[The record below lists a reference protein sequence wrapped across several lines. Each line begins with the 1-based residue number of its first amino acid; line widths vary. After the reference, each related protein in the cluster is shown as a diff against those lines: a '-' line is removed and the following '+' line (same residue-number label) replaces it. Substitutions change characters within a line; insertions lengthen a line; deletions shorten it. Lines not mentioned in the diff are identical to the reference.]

1 MGTEQNINEELASK
15 PSNDLSATDPPDQ
28 SVTTSQDIDQAEN
41 ARTEQ
46 SGPIHE
52 RCVHGEINE
61 ICTPLDRSEIYF
73 RITRPYDMQ
82 PLSKYYLHE
91 WSEAEHLFMSAIEFA
106 EEIYSDWSPCPSPS
120 PTSIGL

>member
-1 MGTEQNINEELASK
+1 MMNSD
-15 PSNDLSATDPPDQ
+15 SD
-28 SVTTSQDIDQAEN
+28 VTWIE
-41 ARTEQ
+41 
-46 SGPIHE
+46 
-52 RCVHGEINE
+52 V